1 MPNETFTAFITG
13 APQITAPGASDKI
26 PNVTGGI
33 TNYST
38 VSNLFGAI
46 PCDLKFGTDGTY
58 NIGAVSANRPAIGYF
73 STGLWVAGNTPY
85 IFVLGS
91 STAYVQ
97 VTNAEGNEGIRI
109 QHSSGE
115 AFSQLIPYLGGVA
128 GTAITLVGG
137 AGGKVGVNQT
147 APLSSLGI
155 GGNLSVGATYS
166 AVAAP
171 TSGAI
176 FEGNVLI
183 GTATPSVSPNVSLY
197 VVGTAS
203 DEAWFKINTT
213 RFGMQ
218 ADNGTHNNTIVG
230 IGSCDSAKPDLVG
243 TPAVGSNN
251 VWGLWSFPGFQVDA
265 ACSGSVKHYAGAFMC
280 IGGSD
285 TGAARILLKQTAI
298 YALASTKDANTT
310 VYASYG
316 IELDRQTVGTVN
328 YSLLS
333 HGDMLIDD
341 NSGFFAIGNSA
352 AQTGAIRLRNAL
364 AIKQRNAANSADLNI
379 AAIDASD
386 ILQIAGSGVSSTNI
400 TGAVTATSTLAVTG
414 ALTVTSTIT
423 GSLNTAALP
432 TLVAGTMLQLGQAD
446 GIATLAALESFAA
459 QSNFV
464 GRRANGTAASPSAL
478 AADNIITAFSGY
490 GYGTAYTTARAAIR
504 FYAGEA
510 WDGTNQGTYM
520 TFYTTPLASTS
531 MAEVMRI
538 SPAGNL
544 ILGATAVNSSAVK
557 VLGIATGTAPAAGV
571 TDMVQI
577 YSSDDSAG
585 NTVPSFYCEGTGVLA
600 TGQAD
605 SASST
610 RVKMRINGTVVTLL
624 GI

>member
-386 ILQIAGSGVSSTNI
+386 ILQIAGSGVSR
-400 TGAVTATSTLAVTG
+400 
-414 ALTVTSTIT
+414 IT

-432 TLVAGTMLQLGQAD
+432 TAVTGTILQLGQAD
-446 GIATLAALESFAA
+446 GNATLVTLESFAA
-459 QSNFV
+459 NSNFV

-490 GYGTAYTTARAAIR
+490 GYGTAYTTARATIR

-624 GI
+624 